1 MVKSQHHTSDQHK
14 QLLALRDYYDPPRA
28 ADTMLTVVDESWFS
42 AIPPIDETQ
51 LAAVCWFEMLTQ
63 KEQAQ

>member
-1 MVKSQHHTSDQHK
+1 MPMVSQRE
-14 QLLALRDYYDPPRA
+14 QLQVLGDLYNPPQA

-51 LAAVCWFEMLTQ
+51 LAAVCWWETINDQ
-63 KEQAQ
+63 K